1 MLNRYNSIHN
11 HLPNELYNYVF
22 LLANNKCSVC
32 HIACELPYKKYLS
45 FIIVLK
51 SKYFYSLI

>member
-11 HLPNELYNYVF
+11 YLPNELYNYVF

-32 HIACELPYKKYLS
+32 HIACKLPYKKISKFYYCSKKCYLH
-45 FIIVLK
+45 F
-51 SKYFYSLI
+51 